1 MVFTDEDRAAIKFL
15 RENKQYG
22 AKRFLS
28 EFWSVMQENVYKHR
42 IMNFNELRERILNVW
57 DEFDQRVID
66 NAVRQWRARLRA
78 CVKAKGGHFEH
89 KLK

>member
-28 EFWSVMQENVYKHR
+28 EFPTKHR
-42 IMNFNELRERILNVW
+42 IMNVNELRERILNVW